1 MEIKIVKMGINGE
14 GIGYYKNKPVFVD
27 GALVDEV
34 ITCTIESETKTY
46 IKAKLEKILQKSKY
60 RIKAKCNIQS
70 LCGGCPLM
78 ILSLKKQG
86 DYKRDV
92 LIETLFKYSGIKKEV
107 VKEIIRNE
115 KPFHYRNQF
124 KLPVKMIGKQLHCG
138 MYQSQSNHIVTF
150 KDCLIHNEHLEV
162 LRKQIMLLI
171 NKYQLKDYYDKVQ
184 KGIRYLVL
192 RGFKDQYQLT
202 LVTGTNTLPKAFLLE
217 LASLDKLVSIYQNI
231 NIRNTHEIF
240 SNEFKHLSGKKTIDV
255 QVHHLSLRLLP
266 ASFFQL
272 NHHQAEV
279 LYQKVYDF
287 VYESDVVV
295 EAYCGIGAMSL
306 MVASKAKKVI
316 GIESVKQAV
325 ENAMENAK
333 RNHLDHKCHFICGD
347 AGKEMM
353 KLAKV
358 ECIDT
363 LIVDP
368 PRLGLD
374 DTMLKAIVDSN
385 VKRIIYVSC
394 NPSTLAKNLVYLKDS
409 YEVEAIIP
417 FEMFSFNQHIESI
430 TVLNIK

>member
-1 MEIKIVKMGINGE
+1 MELKIVKMGINGE
-14 GIGYYKNKPVFVD
+14 GIGYHKDKPVFVD
-27 GALVDEV
+27 GALIGEV
-34 ITCTIESETKTY
+34 IHCVLELETNTY
-46 IKAKLEKILQKSKY
+46 IKAKLIKVLQKSKY

-124 KLPVKMIGKQLHCG
+124 KLPVKMIGKKLHCG
-138 MYQSQSNHIVTF
+138 MYKSQSNHIVTF
-150 KDCLIHNEHLEV
+150 EDCLIHNEHLEV

-192 RGFKDQYQLT
+192 RGFNDQYQLT

-255 QVHHLSLRLLP
+255 QIHHLSLHLLP

-279 LYQKVYDF
+279 LYQKVYDL

-353 KLAKV
+353 KLAKG
-358 ECIDT
+358 ERIDT

-374 DTMLKAIVDSN
+374 DIMLKAIVNAN

-394 NPSTLAKNLVYLKDS
+394 NPSTLAKNLAYLKAS
-409 YEVEAIIP
+409 YEVEEIIP